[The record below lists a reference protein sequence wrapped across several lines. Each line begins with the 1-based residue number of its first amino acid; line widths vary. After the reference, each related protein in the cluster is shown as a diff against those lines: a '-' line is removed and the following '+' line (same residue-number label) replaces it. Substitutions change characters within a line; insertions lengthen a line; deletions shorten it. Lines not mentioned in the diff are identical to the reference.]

1 MHAGPR
7 MPVLSVSRFN
17 STAVCTIE
25 LHQPMLSLPCTVYR
39 HTPQLTFVEM
49 NTMWLCSSTVACM
62 HDTLACMVV
71 HGKAHGGVCMAACAS
86 QWRPHVCI
94 ATAFAHTL
102 IIHHQ
107 HSSHQ
112 STSSQSFFFFFFFLS
127 PSSSSSSQTS
137 CPFLPNPIYI
147 RRC

>member
-17 STAVCTIE
+17 STAVCTIIK

-49 NTMWLCSSTVACM
+49 NTMWLCLSTVACI

-86 QWRPHVCI
+86 QWRPHICI
-94 ATAFAHTL
+94 AISLIPSLSTISIHLINPRHMIELNRLDLVQGWPARSFTWLLRVHAAAFD
-102 IIHHQ
+102 
-107 HSSHQ
+107 
-112 STSSQSFFFFFFFLS
+112 
-127 PSSSSSSQTS
+127 
-137 CPFLPNPIYI
+137 
-147 RRC
+147 